1 MTILLTGG
9 TGKTGSRLARLLK
22 NANHPFL
29 IATRSPEK
37 LPELYQGQGV
47 KFDWNDPATY
57 ENPFKADANIDR
69 VYLIGASAVDMLT
82 PMKPWIDLAVSK
94 GVKRIVVLSATICS
108 YGGPSVG
115 AIHKYVAEL
124 GIDYCVLRPTWFFGT
139 SFSYR
144 NDEILVVNARL
155 L

>member
-9 TGKTGSRLARLLK
+9 TGKTGSRLAHLLK
-22 NANHPFL
+22 DANHSFL

-37 LPELYQGQGV
+37 LPEAFQGQGV
-47 KFDWNDPATY
+47 KFDWNDPATH

-69 VYLIGASAVDMLT
+69 VYLIGVPAVDMLT

-94 GVKRIVVLSATICS
+94 GVKRIVVLSATAFP
-108 YGGPSVG
+108 YGGQSVG

-124 GIDYCVLRPTWFFGT
+124 GIDYCVLRPSWFFGAFFLEMMR
-139 SFSYR
+139 S
-144 NDEILVVNARL
+144 L
-155 L
+155 